1 MVGLRV
7 MIGLKCLEIRR
18 ATWRF
23 GGKEMQAWKKGWC
36 FYFYF
41 YFFTKLLIGQDG
53 LGLYT

>member
-1 MVGLRV
+1 

-18 ATWRF
+18 ATF

-41 YFFTKLLIGQDG
+41 FFYKMFLMALDSTRSWG
-53 LGLYT
+53 